1 MKRFLSMFII
11 GAFAAGTLLSGCE
24 STKGAGKRVGDDIKK
39 TSRRVGAGLKNTSQK
54 VEKGISDAT
63 KDFRERN
70 Q

>member
-1 MKRFLSMFII
+1 MTKRFLLITLI
-11 GAFAAGTLLSGCE
+11 AVFAGSLMLTGCE
-24 STKGAGKRVGDDIKK
+24 STKGSGKRVTDDLRK
-39 TSRRVGAGLKNTSQK
+39 TGKK